1 MDHLSDTAK
10 LIIGIVVAA
19 VVIGAIVAVVMI
31 FRNRSTQLTTN
42 TFEGLDN
49 AVNDF
54 RNNTT
59 TP

>member
-42 TFEGLDN
+42 TFEGLDD
-49 AVNDF
+49 AVTNF